1 MTQASTRSTVNIRP
15 TVSVYAT
22 YRRLSYRPWYA
33 IAEFVDNS
41 TQNYYDQRE
50 DLREAYKRDG
60 PPGRLRVEV
69 TYDNDRNT
77 LTIRDN
83 ANGMNM
89 EELTRAVVLDRPP
102 PDTSGRCEYGMGL
115 KTAACWFGTTWTI
128 HTTRLGNDRE
138 FRVTVHVPDLVEKQ
152 IDELEVEQH
161 PADPNSHFTTITI
174 EGLYKPIRGRT
185 PARIRDQ
192 LGSMYREDLRT
203 GEVEILWNGEPITF
217 EEPRFLVEDLRG
229 GVKNVWRKDI
239 MLSVP
244 WEPESRTL
252 PAFGWVGIR
261 TPGSQ
266 RDAGFALL
274 RRGRVVIGGPG
285 EGFKPVEIFGQGN
298 TFRSQRLVGEL
309 HMNEWPVTQAKD
321 AFDWSG
327 GLEDTFIEELK
338 RACQDYMEKAE
349 GYRERSKPISRS
361 DMELASDLT
370 RQVFSDQRF
379 GNAVAE
385 EIRFPDPPKTE
396 EQEKADAE
404 KLQAI
409 SDGPVQYRLDVGTE
423 VWTFRLHWQDR
434 LSDAHWMQVSYPQ
447 DNEIDVFL
455 NMAHPFF
462 APYLDDTGFLEL
474 LQRFVL
480 ALALA
485 ERMARQTARDGL
497 VSPSDFRMYMNKVLR
512 RASEIEADSGA
523 R

>member
-1 MTQASTRSTVNIRP
+1 MTQESTRSTVNIRP
-15 TVSVYAT
+15 AVSVYAT

-41 TQNYYDQRE
+41 TQNYYDHRE
-50 DLREAYKRDG
+50 ELREAYKRNV

-69 TYDNDRNT
+69 AYDNDHNA

-83 ANGMNM
+83 ANGMNI

-115 KTAACWFGTTWTI
+115 KTAACWFGATWAIRTS
-128 HTTRLGNDRE
+128 RLGDDRE
-138 FRVTVHVPDLVEKQ
+138 LRVTVHVPDLVEKQ
-152 IDELEVEQH
+152 VEELSVEQH
-161 PADPNSHFTTITI
+161 PANPSSHFTMITI
-174 EGLYKPIRGRT
+174 QGLYKPIRGRT

-192 LGSMYREDLRT
+192 LGSMYRQDLRT
-203 GEVEILWNGEPITF
+203 GEVEILWNGEPIAF
-217 EEPRFLVEDLRG
+217 DEPHFLEEELGG
-229 GVKNVWRKDI
+229 GVRNVWRKDI
-239 MLSVP
+239 TLSVP
-244 WEPESRTL
+244 WEGEDSAL
-252 PAFGWVGIR
+252 GAVGWVGVR

-274 RRGRVVIGGPG
+274 RRGRVVVGGPG
-285 EGFKPVEIFGQGN
+285 EGYKPVEIFGQGN

-309 HMNEWPVTQAKD
+309 HMDEWPVTQAKD

-327 GLEDTFIEELK
+327 GLEDSFIEELK
-338 RACQDYMEKAE
+338 RACQDYMDKAE

-361 DMELASDLT
+361 DMELASELT

-379 GNAVAE
+379 GTAVAE
-385 EIRFPDPPKTE
+385 EVQFPDPPKLE
-396 EQEKADAE
+396 EQEKADAA

-409 SDGPVQYRLDVGTE
+409 SDGPVHYRLDVGTE
-423 VWTFRLHWQDR
+423 VWIFRLHWQNQ

-447 DNEIDVFL
+447 ENEIDVFL

-462 APYLDDTGFLEL
+462 APYLDNRGFLEL
-474 LQRFVL
+474 LQKFVL

-512 RASEIEADSGA
+512 RASEIEADSGGG
-523 R
+523 